1 MVPGA
6 TGGWLADLPRGHIVM
21 RTKVL
26 LDPSFRLIDT
36 ILTEADLQRIHAVA
50 DVVWGK
56 DEPIG
61 DDHLSAV
68 ADELDVIVT
77 GAWRHGHPS
86 RFPKLRAI
94 LEVGGHFPPQDDL
107 DYDYCFSHGIR
118 VLSCAPAFG
127 PAVAELGLGLAL
139 ASTRQIART
148 DRTFRHGEP
157 NWSHTSFAT
166 EIGDTFTLYD
176 KVIGMIG
183 FGGLGRALRPLLAPF
198 GCRIQAY
205 DPWLTATFLRRQQ
218 VEPVDLDTL
227 LATSRVIFALATPT
241 SSNRALLTG
250 DKLDLIAGDAV
261 FVLLSR
267 SHLVDFDALTE
278 RLLAGRFRAAIDVF
292 PDEPIDEDHP
302 IRKAEHAVLSSHRA
316 GANSEALHSVGR
328 LVADDLEALC
338 SGRVPHTMQVAQP
351 EFIQLR
357 G

>member
-1 MVPGA
+1 MVLDAVGIGLRTCEGA
-6 TGGWLADLPRGHIVM
+6 PVM
-21 RTKVL
+21 ATKVL
-26 LDPSFRLIDT
+26 LDPAFRRTDT
-36 ILTEADLQRIHAVA
+36 ILTDVDLQRIHAVA

-61 DDHLSAV
+61 DDELREV
-68 ADELDVIVT
+68 ADDLEIIVT

-94 LEVGGHFPPQDDL
+94 LEVGGHLPPPADL
-107 DYDYCFSHGIR
+107 DYDYCFTHGIR

-148 DRTFRHGEP
+148 DRTFRSGEP

-166 EIGDTFTLYD
+166 EIGDTFTLYG
-176 KVIGMIG
+176 KQIGFIG
-183 FGGLGRALRPLLAPF
+183 FGGLARALRPLLAPF
-198 GCRIQAY
+198 GCPIQVY
-205 DPWLTATFLRRQQ
+205 DPWLTETFLRRQG

-227 LATSRVIFALATPT
+227 LATSRVIFVLAATT

-261 FVLLSR
+261 LVLLSR

-292 PDEPIDEDHP
+292 PDEPVGDDHP
-302 IRKAEHAVLSSHRA
+302 IRQAEHAVLSSHRA
-316 GANSEALHSVGR
+316 GANSEGLHRVGQ

-338 SGRVPHTMQVAQP
+338 RGLVPQMMQVAQP
-351 EFIQLR
+351 EQIQLR

>member
-6 TGGWLADLPRGHIVM
+6 VSIGLGPAEGAIVM
-21 RTKVL
+21 HTKVL
-26 LDPSFRLIDT
+26 LDPAFRLIDT
-36 ILTEADLQRIHAVA
+36 ILTEEDLQRIHAVA

-61 DDHLSAV
+61 EDQLSAV
-68 ADELDVIVT
+68 ADELDIIVT
-77 GAWRHGHPS
+77 GAWRHGHPC

-94 LEVGGHFPPQDDL
+94 LEVGGHLPPLKDL

-148 DRTFRHGEP
+148 DRAFRSGEP

-166 EIGDTFTLYD
+166 EIGDTFTLYG
-176 KVIGMIG
+176 KQIGMIG
-183 FGGLGRALRPLLAPF
+183 FGGLARALLPLLAPF
-198 GCRIQAY
+198 GCPIQVY
-205 DPWLTATFLRRQQ
+205 DPWLTETFLRRQR

-227 LATSRVIFALATPT
+227 LATSRVIFVLATPT

-250 DKLDLIAGDAV
+250 EKLDLIAGDAV
-261 FVLLSR
+261 LVLLSR

-292 PDEPIDEDHP
+292 PDEPIGNDHP
-302 IRKAEHAVLSSHRA
+302 IRRAEHAVLSSHRA
-316 GANSEALHSVGR
+316 GAISEGLHRVGR

-338 SGRVPHTMQVAQP
+338 SGRVPQMMQVAQP
-351 EFIQLR
+351 ELIQLR